1 MLWGK
6 GGEEH
11 VKIIHMG
18 KGKSW
23 SVAIEPSCN
32 PIHDFDHLLER
43 RGAMRLELGGLAVPL
58 TGFRKAEAAS

>member
-1 MLWGK
+1 M
-6 GGEEH
+6 EH

-32 PIHDFDHLLER
+32 PIHDFDNLLER

-58 TGFRKAEAAS
+58 TG

>member
-1 MLWGK
+1 MRLLVLWGK

-18 KGKSW
+18 KGK
-23 SVAIEPSCN
+23 SCN